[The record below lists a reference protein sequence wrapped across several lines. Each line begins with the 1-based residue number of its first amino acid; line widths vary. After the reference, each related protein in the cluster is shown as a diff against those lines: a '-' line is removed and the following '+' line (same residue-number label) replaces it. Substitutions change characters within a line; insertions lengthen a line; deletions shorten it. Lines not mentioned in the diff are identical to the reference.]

1 MTLEYPVKGF
11 SHYWRTTNPDA
22 LYLFRIC
29 LSELVLNE
37 AFIPSGRVDLLLGK
51 TCEEL
56 EVVHLVSLAVG
67 IESLEQF

>member
-11 SHYWRTTNPDA
+11 SHYWWTTNPDA
-22 LYLFRIC
+22 LDLFRIC
-29 LSELVLNE
+29 LSELVLNK